1 LRFGRMA
8 FRICSDPAALPI
20 SHSQSFPLPAI
31 GKSLFTNLSKP
42 NTPNFKSGIN
52 DAGKLA

>member
-1 LRFGRMA
+1 MA

-42 NTPNFKSGIN
+42 NTHNFKSGIN